1 MFEQI
6 FDEYRKA
13 VDSSFK
19 LQEDMYRQWLNG
31 WPIKPQSNPA
41 ESTRS
46 AVEEKIRSYRQ
57 QWSDTLAETLENH
70 RETLNA
76 QYKSGI
82 EAIRSAFR
90 TTEAKTPEE
99 YWRLTQ
105 EFWRKSIDLYKTAF
119 EAQTKHVQN
128 LSQMWL
134 EMLTKGKV

>member
-19 LQEDMYRQWLNG
+19 LQEEMYRQWLNG
-31 WPIKPQSNPA
+31 WPIKSPGDAAGASRA
-41 ESTRS
+41 

-57 QWSDTLAETLENH
+57 QWSDTLAQTLENH
-70 RETLNA
+70 RETLSA

-105 EFWRKSIDLYKTAF
+105 EFWRKSIDLYKTSF

-134 EMLTKGKV
+134 DMVTKGKV

>member
-19 LQEDMYRQWLNG
+19 MQEEMCRRWLNG
-31 WPIKPQSNPA
+31 WPIKPQNNTVEA
-41 ESTRS
+41 THI
-46 AVEEKIRSYRQ
+46 AVEEKIRSYRE
-57 QWSDTLAETLENH
+57 QWSDTLAQTLENH

-76 QYKSGI
+76 QYRSGI
-82 EAIRSAFR
+82 EAIRSAFQ

-119 EAQTKHVQN
+119 EAQTKHVQKV
-128 LSQMWL
+128 SQMWL
-134 EMLTKGKV
+134 DMVTKGKV